1 MSAPIAIQLYTV
13 RDALTEDFAGVV
25 KRIADIGYVGV
36 EPAVDHLGATPE
48 EAGRLFKDLGLAV
61 PSAHTPL
68 PLGERKN
75 EVLDTMAALGC
86 KCIASGKGP
95 DDFATM
101 DKIKRTCDLFN
112 EANGVA
118 AEAGLTFG
126 IHNHWWEFQQV
137 EGQYVYRV
145 MPEWLDPDVFFEI
158 DTYWVK
164 TAGPDPAEVVR
175 TLGKRVPLLHIK
187 DGPAVRDAPQ
197 VAVGDGVMDF
207 SSIVAAGAGSTEWMI
222 VELDSCATDMMEAV
236 EKSYHYLV
244 TNGLAYGTGS

>member
-1 MSAPIAIQLYTV
+1 MSAPVAIQLYTV
-13 RDALTEDFAGVV
+13 RDVLADDFAGVV
-25 KRIADIGYVGV
+25 KEIADIGYVGV
-36 EPAVDHLGATPE
+36 EPAIDHLGATPE
-48 EAGRLFKDLGLAV
+48 EAGQLFKDLGLAV

-145 MPEWLDPDVFFEI
+145 MLERLDPDVFFEI

-175 TLGKRVPLLHIK
+175 TLGKRTPLLHIK
-187 DGPAVRDAPQ
+187 DGPAVRGAPH

-207 SSIVAAGAGSTEWMI
+207 SGIVAAGAGSTEWMI
-222 VELDSCATDMMEAV
+222 VELDSCATDMMGAV
-236 EKSYHYLV
+236 EKSYRYLV
-244 TNGLAYGTGS
+244 RNGLAYGTES

>member
-1 MSAPIAIQLYTV
+1 MSAPVAVQLYTV
-13 RDALTEDFAGVV
+13 RDALAEDFAGVV
-25 KRIADIGYVGV
+25 RKIADIGYVGV

-48 EAGRLFKDLGLAV
+48 EAGQLFKDLGLAV
-61 PSAHTPL
+61 PSAHAPL
-68 PLGERKN
+68 PLAERRS

-86 KCIASGKGP
+86 KCIVSGKGP

-101 DKIKRTCDLFN
+101 DSIKRTCDRFN

-137 EGQYVYRV
+137 EGRYVYQV
-145 MPEWLDPDVFFEI
+145 MLEQLDPDVFFEI
-158 DTYWVK
+158 DTYWVR

-175 TLGKRVPLLHIK
+175 TLGKRAPLLHIK
-187 DGPAVRDAPQ
+187 DGPAVLGAPH

-207 SSIVAAGAGSTEWMI
+207 SSIAAAGAGSTEWMI

-236 EKSYHYLV
+236 EKSYRYLV
-244 TNGLAYGTGS
+244 RNRLAHGAGS

>member
-1 MSAPIAIQLYTV
+1 MCIRDRLYTV
-13 RDALTEDFAGVV
+13 RDALAEDFAGVV
-25 KRIADIGYVGV
+25 RKIASIGYVGV

-48 EAGRLFKDLGLAV
+48 EAGRLFEDLGLAV
-61 PSAHTPL
+61 PSAHAPL

-86 KCIASGKGP
+86 ECIVSGRGP

-101 DKIKRTCDLFN
+101 DRIERTCDLFN
-112 EANGVA
+112 AANGVA

-145 MPEWLDPDVFFEI
+145 MLERLDPDVFFEI

-175 TLGKRVPLLHIK
+175 TLGTRVPLLHIK
-187 DGPAVRDAPQ
+187 DGPANRQEPMQ
-197 VAVGDGVMDF
+197 PIGSGVLDWPA
-207 SSIVAAGAGSTEWMI
+207 IVQAGGSHTEWLI
-222 VELDSCATDMMEAV
+222 VELDRCATDMTEAV
-236 EKSYHYLV
+236 QQSYDYLV
-244 TNGLAYGTGS
+244 GEGLARGNR